1 MALAIVILVLLLTLS
16 FFYLKCSLMQSLSML
31 WSAVIAT
38 IIAFSFYEA
47 AAQQFLTRGYGL
59 DWAQFGCF
67 LAVYIIS
74 FALLRTALDYVVPMK
89 IDLGDPVKIVAAVV
103 CGLLTGVIF
112 SGNLLV
118 AMGLLPS
125 QGKIFYSRF
134 DPDAPVALRQP
145 RTPALK
151 TDGFVTGLYSRISS
165 GSMSSGQS
173 FGVLHADYLAQ
184 IHLNKL
190 KTKDQVLTVCSQDA
204 LILPR
209 DKNQKPIRRQTTAEG
224 KEIMIVRAGIRARKI
239 TDGGANNASGKI
251 AFFPAQIRLIVKE
264 ANVAAHPLAQTAT
277 AIYPIGLWKS
287 GKVIEW
293 ELNEII
299 TPDSKGIRD
308 RVYWM
313 DMTFQYPKGKKPVL
327 LEFKQNAVVDLSPY
341 EVVKNTPEIEQALN
355 DEGQKKGS
363 P

>member
-47 AAQQFLTRGYGL
+47 AAQQFLTRGYAL

-74 FALLRTALDYVVPMK
+74 FALLRMALDYLVPMK

-103 CGLLTGVIF
+103 CGLLTGVIL

-118 AMGLLPS
+118 AMGLLPR

-134 DPDAPVALRQP
+134 DPDAPVVLKQP

-151 TDGFVTGLYSRISS
+151 ADGFVTGLYSRISS
-165 GSMSSGQS
+165 GSMSSGKS

-190 KTKDQVLTVCSQDA
+190 KTKDQILTVCSQDA
-204 LILPR
+204 LVLPR
-209 DKNQKPIRRQTTAEG
+209 DKNQKPIRLQMDDDE
-224 KEIMIVRAGIRARKI
+224 EVLIVRAGIRAKKI

-251 AFFPAQIRLIVKE
+251 EFFPAQIRLIVKE
-264 ANVAAHPLAQTAT
+264 ANAAVHPMAQTAT
-277 AIYPIGLWKS
+277 AMYPIGLWKS

-293 ELNEII
+293 ELNEIV

-313 DMTFQYPKGKKPVL
+313 DVAFQDPKGKKPVL